1 MLGMHARGRC
11 KPGRRAQLQRKHFA
25 NRFGAREV
33 LLTFGGGPVEAAAAA
48 DIDDDAIVFLHTN
61 NSNFSIQLFS
71 AKTRKKKQNKAV
83 RFL

>member
-1 MLGMHARGRC
+1 MLGMHAQGRC

-48 DIDDDAIVFLHTN
+48 AAADMPSLV
-61 NSNFSIQLFS
+61 SIQTTAVSLFIS
-71 AKTRKKKQNKAV
+71 FRHN
-83 RFL
+83 